1 MRAIYHCD
9 PLTLYAAEETP
20 LQLKQLESQEAAAE
34 DSTEGLDGPE
44 AGPSELPVPENML
57 SHHWCRDLL
66 LEHVVALASQ
76 QLCAYIS
83 LTTTAGL
90 CHLIDAPYSSCSP
103 LGEASTISPLHLK
116 APERVVEKLKKT
128 VWLKVVS
135 WEPNRMHRPQVGVKE
150 ALPRYGL
157 AVEMHYLVAFDKD
170 SKDVLVNS
178 EATQFE
184 GQSILSP
191 LLFSPASLPLESLL
205 NLNIWHVRRG
215 AVVAVLNSRYFP
227 WEQLA
232 ASEQKELSA
241 LLLELSNTSV

>member
-20 LQLKQLESQEAAAE
+20 LQLKQLGSQEAAAE

-76 QLCAYIS
+76 PPCAYIS
-83 LTTTAGL
+83 LTTT
-90 CHLIDAPYSSCSP
+90 
-103 LGEASTISPLHLK
+103 
-116 APERVVEKLKKT
+116 
-128 VWLKVVS
+128 
-135 WEPNRMHRPQVGVKE
+135 
-150 ALPRYGL
+150 
-157 AVEMHYLVAFDKD
+157 KD
-170 SKDVLVNS
+170 SKAVLVNS

-205 NLNIWHVRRG
+205 NLNIWHVRQG

-232 ASEQKELSA
+232 AAEQKELSA
-241 LLLELSNTSV
+241 LLLELSNTSVEVLQVGMAPSAKHSLCMQLLDYGLCSV